1 MMKIKVSKS
10 VLHGS
15 VSVPGSK
22 SHTIRAIVA
31 ALLAEGKSY
40 IRNPLVSDD
49 TESALYAARKL
60 GAKFKDSLDNGVL
73 VWEIEGTGGN
83 LSNPK
88 DEIIYLGN
96 SGTSLR
102 LLTGAVATTDLK
114 ICFDGDSS
122 LRGRPMGPLISAM
135 SKLGAKITSSEG
147 GKCPLTVKGP
157 LRGGQTIVEGKSS
170 QFVSSLLFAAP
181 LAKKDTEIHVIK
193 LNEKSYVDVTV
204 DWLKFLNID
213 FVFEPD
219 YSKFVI
225 KGGQKYNSFSKTMP
239 ADFSTA
245 SFPLVASAITK
256 SPISIKNLDFE
267 DRQGDKELFDI
278 LEKMGMRIEIFSDE
292 VNIRKN
298 GILIGDKEINMNNMP
313 DALPIMA
320 IAACFAKGKTTLN
333 KAPHARIKE
342 TDRIAAMA
350 QELKKMGAKIE
361 ELNDGLV
368 IQGTKLHSATVNGYG
383 DHRIIMSL
391 CIAGMALDGE
401 TIVENA
407 GDFAV
412 TYPGFIKDF
421 QKLGAN
427 IEKI

>member
-1 MMKIKVSKS
+1 MKIKVSKS
-10 VLHGS
+10 VLQGA

-31 ALLAEGKSY
+31 ALLAEGESY
-40 IRNPLVSDD
+40 IKNPLVSDD
-49 TESALYAARKL
+49 TESVLYAARKL
-60 GAKFKDSLDNGVL
+60 GAKFEDSLDNGIL
-73 VWEIEGTGGN
+73 IWEIAGTGGN
-83 LSNPK
+83 LSNPN

-114 ICFDGDSS
+114 ICFDGDTS

-135 SKLGAKITSSEG
+135 NKLGVKITSSEG

-170 QFVSSLLFAAP
+170 QFVSALLFAAP
-181 LAKKDTEIHVIK
+181 LAKQDTEIQVVK
-193 LNEKSYVDVTV
+193 LNEKSDIDITIE
-204 DWLKFLNID
+204 WLKFLNID
-213 FVFEPD
+213 FTYEPD
-219 YSKFVI
+219 YSKFMV
-225 KGGQKYNSFSKTMP
+225 KGRQKYKSFSKTIP

-245 SFPLVASAITK
+245 AFPLVASAITK
-256 SPISIKNLDFE
+256 SPITIKNLDFG
-267 DRQGDKELFDI
+267 DKQGDKELFDI
-278 LEKMGMRIEIFSDE
+278 LEKMGMRIDRFSDE

-298 GILIGDKEINMNNMP
+298 GILRGDMEINMNNIP

-320 IAACFAKGKTTLN
+320 VVACFAKGKTILN
-333 KAPHARIKE
+333 KVSHARIKE
-342 TDRIAAMA
+342 CDRIAAMA
-350 QELKKMGAKIE
+350 KELSKMGAKIE

-368 IQGTKLHSATVNGYG
+368 IEGTKLHPAVVNGHG

-391 CIAGMALDGE
+391 CVAGMALDGE

-412 TYPGFIKDF
+412 TYPGFIRDF
-421 QKLGAN
+421 KKLGAN
-427 IEKI
+427 IEKM

>member
-10 VLHGS
+10 VLHGT
-15 VSVPGSK
+15 VFVPGSK

-40 IRNPLVSDD
+40 IRNPLISDD

-60 GAKFKDSLDNGVL
+60 GAKFEDSLDNGVL
-73 VWEIEGTGGN
+73 VWEIGGTGGN
-83 LSNPK
+83 LSNPN

-102 LLTGAVATTDLK
+102 FLTGAVATTDLK
-114 ICFDGDSS
+114 VCFDGDSS

-135 SKLGAKITSSEG
+135 SKLGAKINFSEG

-170 QFVSSLLFAAP
+170 QFVSALIFAAP
-181 LAKKDTEIHVIK
+181 LAQKDTEIHVIK
-193 LNEKSYVDVTV
+193 LNEKSYIDVTV

-213 FVFEPD
+213 FIYEPD

-225 KGGQKYNSFSKTMP
+225 KGGQRYKSFSKTIP
-239 ADFSTA
+239 ADFSAA

-256 SPISIKNLDFE
+256 SPITIKNLDFE
-267 DRQGDKELFDI
+267 DKQGDKELFEI
-278 LEKMGMRIEIFSDE
+278 LEKMGMKMEKFPNE

-298 GILIGDKEINMNNMP
+298 GILVGDREINMNNIP

-320 IAACFAKGKTTLN
+320 VAACFARGKTILN

-361 ELNDGLV
+361 ELDDGL
-368 IQGTKLHSATVNGYG
+368 IIERSNLHPAIVNGYG
-383 DHRIIMSL
+383 DHRIIISL

-421 QKLGAN
+421 KKLGAN

>member
-1 MMKIKVSKS
+1 MKIKVSKS
-10 VLHGS
+10 GLHGS
-15 VSVPGSK
+15 VSIPGSK
-22 SHTIRAIVA
+22 SHTIRAIVV

-60 GAKFKDSLDNGVL
+60 GAKFENSLDNGVL
-73 VWEIEGTGGN
+73 VWEITGTGGN
-83 LSNPK
+83 LSNPS
-88 DEIIYLGN
+88 DEIIFLGN

-114 ICFDGDSS
+114 ICFDGDAS

-147 GKCPLTVKGP
+147 EKCPLTVKGP
-157 LRGGQTIVEGKSS
+157 LRGGQAIVEGRSS
-170 QFVSSLLFAAP
+170 QFVSALLLAAP
-181 LAKKDTEIHVIK
+181 LAKKDTEIHVVR
-193 LNEKSYVDVTV
+193 LNEKPYVDITV
-204 DWLKFLNID
+204 DWLKFLNIN
-213 FVFEPD
+213 FTYHPD

-225 KGGQKYNSFSKTMP
+225 EGGQKYKSFSKTIP

-256 SPISIKNLDFE
+256 SSITIKNLDFE
-267 DRQGDKELFDI
+267 DKQGDKELFDV
-278 LEKMGMRIEIFSDE
+278 LEKMGMKIERFSDE
-292 VNIRKN
+292 VNIKKN

-320 IAACFAKGKTTLN
+320 VAACFARGKTILN

-368 IQGTKLHSATVNGYG
+368 IEGTKLHSAIVNGHG
-383 DHRIIMSL
+383 DHRVIMSL

-412 TYPGFIKDF
+412 TYPNFIKDSK
-421 QKLGAN
+421 KLGAN
-427 IEKI
+427 IEKTN

>member
-1 MMKIKVSKS
+1 MKIKVSQS
-10 VLHGS
+10 ALQGA

-22 SHTIRAIVA
+22 SHTIRAIIA

-60 GAKFKDSLDNGVL
+60 GAKFEDSLDNDVL
-73 VWEIEGTGGN
+73 VWEITGTGGN
-83 LSNPK
+83 LSNPN

-170 QFVSSLLFAAP
+170 QFVSALLFAAP
-181 LAKKDTEIHVIK
+181 FAKKDTEIHVIK
-193 LNEKSYVDVTV
+193 LNEKSYIDVTV

-213 FVFEPD
+213 FTYEPD
-219 YSKFVI
+219 YSKFVV
-225 KGGQKYNSFSKTMP
+225 KGGQKYKHFSKNIP

-267 DRQGDKELFDI
+267 DKQGDKELFDI
-278 LEKMGMRIEIFSDE
+278 LEKMGMRIERFSDE
-292 VNIRKN
+292 VNIRKT
-298 GILIGDKEINMNNMP
+298 GILIGDREINMNNIP

-320 IAACFAKGKTTLN
+320 VTACFAKGKTILN
-333 KAPHARIKE
+333 KAPHVRIKE

-350 QELKKMGAKIE
+350 KELKKMGAKIE

-368 IQGTKLHSATVNGYG
+368 IEGTKLHSAIVNGHG

-407 GDFAV
+407 GDFSV
-412 TYPGFIKDF
+412 TYPGFIRDF
-421 QKLGAN
+421 KKLGAN

>member
-1 MMKIKVSKS
+1 MKIKVSQS
-10 VLHGS
+10 ALQGA

-22 SHTIRAIVA
+22 SHTIRAIIA

-60 GAKFKDSLDNGVL
+60 GAKFEDSLDNDVL
-73 VWEIEGTGGN
+73 VWEITGTGGN
-83 LSNPK
+83 LSNPN

-135 SKLGAKITSSEG
+135 SKLGAKITFSEG

-170 QFVSSLLFAAP
+170 QFVSALLFAAP
-181 LAKKDTEIHVIK
+181 FAKKDTEIHVIK
-193 LNEKSYVDVTV
+193 LNEKSYIDVTV

-213 FVFEPD
+213 FTYEPD
-219 YSKFVI
+219 YSKFVV
-225 KGGQKYNSFSKTMP
+225 KGGQKYKHFSKNIP

-245 SFPLVASAITK
+245 AFPLVASAITK

-267 DRQGDKELFDI
+267 DKQGDKELFDI
-278 LEKMGMRIEIFSDE
+278 LEKMGMRIERFSDE
-292 VNIRKN
+292 INIRKT
-298 GILIGDKEINMNNMP
+298 GILIGDREINMNNIP

-320 IAACFAKGKTTLN
+320 VTACFAKGKTILN
-333 KAPHARIKE
+333 KAPHVRIKE

-350 QELKKMGAKIE
+350 KELKKMGAKIE

-368 IQGTKLHSATVNGYG
+368 IEGTKLHSAIVNGHG

-407 GDFAV
+407 GGFSV
-412 TYPGFIKDF
+412 TYPGFIRDF
-421 QKLGAN
+421 KKLGAN

>member
-1 MMKIKVSKS
+1 MKIKVSKS
-10 VLHGS
+10 ALQGTIF
-15 VSVPGSK
+15 VPGSK

-49 TESALYAARKL
+49 TESTLYAARKL
-60 GAKFKDSLDNGVL
+60 GAKFEDSIDDGVL
-73 VWEIEGTGGN
+73 VWEITGTGGK
-83 LSNPK
+83 LSNPN

-114 ICFDGDSS
+114 VCFDGDSS
-122 LRGRPMGPLISAM
+122 LRGRPMGPLISGM
-135 SKLGAKITSSEG
+135 SKLGVKITSSEG

-157 LRGGQTIVEGKSS
+157 IKGGQTIVEGKSS
-170 QFVSSLLFAAP
+170 QFVSALLFSAP
-181 LAKKDTEIHVIK
+181 LAKDDTEIHVVK

-204 DWLKFLNID
+204 DWLKFLGMN
-213 FVFEPD
+213 FSYEPD

-225 KGGQKYNSFSKTMP
+225 KGRQKYKLFSKTIP

-256 SPISIKNLDFE
+256 SPITIKNLDFE
-267 DRQGDKELFDI
+267 DKQGDKELFDI
-278 LEKMGMRIEIFSDE
+278 LEKMGMRIEKFSNE
-292 VNIRKN
+292 VNLRRST
-298 GILIGDKEINMNNMP
+298 ILIGDREINMNDIP
-313 DALPIMA
+313 DALSIMA
-320 IAACFAKGKTTLN
+320 VAACFAKGKTILN

-342 TDRIAAMA
+342 TDRIAVMA
-350 QELKKMGAKIE
+350 QELTKMGAKIE
-361 ELNDGLV
+361 ELEDGL
-368 IQGTKLHSATVNGYG
+368 IIEGSNLHPAIVNGHG

-391 CIAGMALDGE
+391 CIAGMALNGE

-421 QKLGAN
+421 KKLGAN